1 MANTFD
7 SPINFVQ
14 LIQKCNQI
22 CIPMIQRDYAQ
33 GRETQSEI
41 RDEFLGVLHAALTSE
56 NGSGSSPLNL
66 DFIYGSTINEGASN
80 FFPLDGQQRLTTLF
94 LLHWYL
100 AWKDGQLESFQAY
113 FVEAN
118 SHSKFTY
125 QTRRSTKDFFDS
137 LATFVP
143 EISTNE
149 IGSIK
154 DVIIDEPWYFR
165 SWRFDTTVCSSL
177 VMLDA
182 VHERFCGVEQDTFI
196 RLVDEIEPPIT
207 FQLLNLGEF
216 NLNDD
221 LYIKMNARG
230 LPLTPFE
237 TFKARYKRHLEE
249 QNYSDIRYCEDRG
262 VSVADYFAIRMDT
275 RWADFLW
282 KHRDQRTNLFDK
294 AAVNVF
300 RVLGI
305 LSRQTEDSDEYVRH
319 LECFRDKSIPSN
331 FSMFLRNKWLDRNL
345 MEAVFLMFDLW
356 SAGDN
361 VDLAKQLPDSKYFDE
376 NKMFEKVIRAPE
388 DLDSAEIVQLTAY
401 YLYLKQHSKR
411 IKKREIQQ
419 WMRVVF
425 NLSQNTVYDRPHDI
439 RRSIS
444 GIKKIVSGI
453 SSEFGQTLNYL
464 ANPKNEIIGFR
475 EQQVNEERVKAVLLL
490 RSDDDIW
497 ADLVYRA
504 ENHGYFRG
512 QIEFLLDFSGILGEI
527 KKAEYLE
534 IDEELEFDCQVRFS
548 HFLEIAESMFNKHG
562 LKNLGENLWER
573 AMLTIGDYLLPRRLN
588 HSFLINTPT
597 DPSSWKRLLRGGE
610 ARGRVDHRKKRDV
623 LRELWSRLDEKISL
637 QSQLIEIV
645 RGRQDIELWRQE
657 LVNTPCAIQY
667 CAKRMIRRE
676 ESDGNIYLLSSTQ
689 MNGRNVELFTYCLY
703 QKLLNVEFDDSWR
716 LSYDEV
722 VGRDDPGIVLTW
734 YYDEREVRFKLVRR
748 GDSFIVSYQHSDC
761 LNMFSVDGLHNE
773 LSPELIKYLESEA
786 NFDLESNE
794 LTKTITHSEIML
806 SIESLFCQLNLFNR
820 LES

>member
-1 MANTFD
+1 MANTYD
-7 SPINFVQ
+7 SSINFVQ

-41 RDEFLGVLHAALTSE
+41 RNEFLGVLHAALTSE
-56 NGSGSSPLNL
+56 NGSSSPLNL
-66 DFIYGSTINEGASN
+66 DFIYGSTINEDESN

-100 AWKDGQLESFQAY
+100 AWKDGQLESFRDY

-118 SHSKFTY
+118 LQSKFTY
-125 QTRRSTKDFFDS
+125 QTRHSTTDFFDS
-137 LATFVP
+137 LANFVP
-143 EISTNE
+143 EISTNK
-149 IGSIK
+149 IDSVK

-182 VHERFCGVEQDTFI
+182 VHKRFCGVEQDTFS
-196 RLVDEIEPPIT
+196 RLVDEVEPPIT

-237 TFKARYKRHLEE
+237 IFKARYKRHLEE
-249 QNYSDIRYCEDRG
+249 QNYSDICYCEDQI
-262 VSVADYFAIRMDT
+262 VSVANYFAIRMDT

-282 KHRDQRTNLFDK
+282 NHRDERTNLFDE
-294 AAVNVF
+294 AAVNIF
-300 RVLGI
+300 RVLAI
-305 LSRQTEDSDEYVRH
+305 LSRQTEDSEEYVRH
-319 LECFRDKSIPSN
+319 LECFRDKSEQSN
-331 FSMFLRNKWLDRNL
+331 FSMFLRNKWLDRNM

-356 SAGDN
+356 SDGDS

-376 NKMFEKVIRAPE
+376 NKIFEKVIRNPE
-388 DLDSAEIVQLTAY
+388 DLDSSEIVQLTAY
-401 YLYLKQHSKR
+401 YLYLKQHSKH
-411 IKKREIQQ
+411 IEKREFQH

-425 NLSQNTVYDRPHDI
+425 NLSQNTVYDRPDDV
-439 RRSIS
+439 RRSIL
-444 GIKKIVSGI
+444 GIRKIVSLIG
-453 SSEFGQTLNYL
+453 SEFGQTLNYF
-464 ANPKNEIIGFR
+464 ANRENEVIGFR
-475 EQQVNEERVKAVLLL
+475 EQQVNEERVKAVLLW
-490 RSDDDIW
+490 RNDDEIW
-497 ADLVYRA
+497 ADLIYRA

-512 QIEFLLDFSGILGEI
+512 QIEFLLEFSGILGEI
-527 KKAEYLE
+527 QNAEDLE
-534 IDEELEFDCQVRFS
+534 IDEELEFNCQVEFS
-548 HFLEIAESMFNKHG
+548 QFLAIAESMFNKHG
-562 LKNLGENLWER
+562 LADLGEYLWER
-573 AMLTIGDYLLPRRLN
+573 AMLAIGDYLLPRSLN
-588 HSFLINTPT
+588 HSFLINPPT

-610 ARGRVDHRKKRDV
+610 ARGHVDQRKKRGI
-623 LRELWSRLDEKISL
+623 LRELWSRLDEKTSL
-637 QSQLIEIV
+637 QNQLIEIV
-645 RGRQDIELWRQE
+645 GGCQDIELWRQE
-657 LVNTPCAIQY
+657 LVNTPSAIQY

-676 ESDGNIYLLSSTQ
+676 ESDGNIFLLSSTQ

-703 QKLLNVEFDDSWR
+703 QKLLNVEIDDSWQ

-722 VGRDDPGIVLTW
+722 VGRGDPGIVLTW
-734 YYDEREVRFKLVRR
+734 NYDEREVRFKLVRR
-748 GDSFIVSYQHSDC
+748 GDSFIISYQHSDYF
-761 LNMFSVDGLHNE
+761 NMFFNDGVHNE
-773 LSPELIKYLESEA
+773 LSPELIEFLKSEA

-794 LTKTITHSEIML
+794 LKKTITHSEIML
-806 SIESLFCQLNLFNR
+806 SIKSLFCQLILFNR